1 MSFFNRNLLCFFFQR
16 KLVKMQEPEL
26 TSDSDNEDIKVNEK
40 KVLIKFVNLY
50 HHQGSS
56 NTCIILEKYWFKN

>member
-1 MSFFNRNLLCFFFQR
+1 
-16 KLVKMQEPEL
+16 MQEPEL